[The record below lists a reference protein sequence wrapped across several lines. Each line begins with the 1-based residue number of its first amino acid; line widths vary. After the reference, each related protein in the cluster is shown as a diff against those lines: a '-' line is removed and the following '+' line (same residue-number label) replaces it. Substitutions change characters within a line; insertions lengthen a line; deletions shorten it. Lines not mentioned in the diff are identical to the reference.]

1 MAPTAEQTK
10 RWRSARN
17 AKKLSRL
24 KNIEHSRHYKPREP
38 ENPVKHSL
46 LRRMLDAGEITPAQ
60 HEAGLRFQADYYG
73 HLDVR
78 VAGYV
83 PSNGGESCAFE
94 RLKRQAASYRRY
106 ADAFD
111 ALNGSVT
118 LSARVATTGACHSNC
133 RDPDLEHLRL
143 GLSILCRHYNIPE

>member
-24 KNIEHSRHYKPREP
+24 KNIEHSRHYKPKEP
-38 ENPVKHSL
+38 ANPVKHSL

-60 HEAGLRFQADYYG
+60 CEAGLRFAADYYG

-78 VAGYV
+78 VASYV
-83 PSNGGESCAFE
+83 PSNGGESCPFE
-94 RLKRQAASYRRY
+94 RLGRQGASYRRY
-106 ADAFD
+106 NDAWLFLGMASPEGLHGAVAVCLNDKRPHHAADA
-111 ALNGSVT
+111 
-118 LSARVATTGACHSNC
+118 
-133 RDPDLEHLRL
+133 PL